1 LGLFFTTSLAL
12 QALKSRC
19 LIKESDHKRP
29 TYPITEGLSLLHF
42 CDFIKALVFDCDLNF
57 LCDRY
62 RDWGWKIF
70 EAFEAHTKV
79 SSGGY
84 SSLNDVTSVPAPKK
98 DKMETFFLGETLK
111 YLYLLFGDTNVLPLT
126 QFVFNTE
133 AHPLPIRSQKDSAVE
148 KEVKDKVD
156 TLAGDRETST
166 HMKVKKKSVAS
177 RITMKDLLV

>member
-1 LGLFFTTSLAL
+1 M
-12 QALKSRC
+12 
-19 LIKESDHKRP
+19 
-29 TYPITEGLSLLHF
+29 HF
-42 CDFIKALVFDCDLNF
+42 CDSFEALVFDCDLNF

-84 SSLNDVTSVPAPKK
+84 SSLNDVTSVPAPKR